1 MGSGARRTERR
12 VVRGEES
19 RLVNMDCILGHIFL
33 GSKYLGRNL

>member
-12 VVRGEES
+12 VVRREER
-19 RLVNMDCILGHIFL
+19 RLVNMDCILGHIVL